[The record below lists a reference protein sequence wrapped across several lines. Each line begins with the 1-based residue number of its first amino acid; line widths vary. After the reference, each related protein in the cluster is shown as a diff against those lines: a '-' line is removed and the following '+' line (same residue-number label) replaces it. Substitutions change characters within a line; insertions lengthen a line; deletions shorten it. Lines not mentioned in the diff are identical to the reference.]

1 MKDRIKKIR
10 KESSEKTLE
19 KFGAKIGISAAALS
33 QIENGKTEASKQTIN
48 TICDK
53 FGVNEVWLRTG
64 EGDVYAKMPEDDLIK
79 LMKVS
84 IKQNVFSKEFVCKL
98 KGILDK

>member
-48 TICDK
+48 TIK
-53 FGVNEVWLRTG
+53 NG
-64 EGDVYAKMPEDDLIK
+64 
-79 LMKVS
+79 S
-84 IKQNVFSKEFVCKL
+84 IVL
-98 KGILDK
+98 

>member
-64 EGDVYAKMPEDDLIK
+64 E
-79 LMKVS
+79 
-84 IKQNVFSKEFVCKL
+84 
-98 KGILDK
+98 

>member
-10 KESSEKTLE
+10 KESTEKTLE

-53 FGVNEVWLRTG
+53 FGVMKFGFELVKETHILKCQ
-64 EGDVYAKMPEDDLIK
+64 KMI
-79 LMKVS
+79 
-84 IKQNVFSKEFVCKL
+84 
-98 KGILDK
+98 